1 MRVITTS
8 LARKDIIESA
18 EYIAKDNPD
27 AAFRFLDA
35 VETTTQLIK
44 VTPAIG
50 KLRPIGG
57 EKNLRT
63 WFVKDFHKYL
73 VFYKATKSEIRI
85 VRVLY
90 SSRDFEALISD

>member
-18 EYIAKDNPD
+18 EYIAQDNTD

-35 VETTTQLIK
+35 VETTIQLIK
-44 VTPAIG
+44 VTPSIG

-57 EKNLRT
+57 EKGLRT
-63 WFVKDFHKYL
+63 WFVNGFPKYL
-73 VFYKATKSEIRI
+73 VFYKTTKSEIRI

-90 SSRDFEALISD
+90 SSRDYEALISG